1 MYPASDQ
8 CVDQET
14 LMKQLNALLTSL
26 HLPIPLTSPTDL
38 TPRLLI
44 AILES
49 LMDMRLPIN
58 YSNEPRHTHAE
69 KVEAMKIFLGVL
81 ETDFLQ
87 IDAGLSDI
95 DPRRLADGEWEEVF
109 FIAQL
114 LCWIGRRADLVS
126 SSDLTPP
133 EPQKQR
139 LSPKSQL
146 DLDAESLF
154 QTGSTVSGI
163 GQLSER
169 TFSPFLKEKG
179 GDSVTSVE
187 DQDEE
192 STISDIHSFHYPF
205 AKPPRCI
212 HELPS
217 PSLLF
222 SVHPKK
228 QSNGRTSSPDHNNQS
243 FCNCH
248 PSIADTL
255 PIEHDHPNTQSQ
267 QPVRTTGFIQ
277 LVDEEAELA
286 SFESSHS
293 MSFRRGREEQHS
305 DQSRNYLQSATSQKA
320 SSILAVHEQ
329 YTHTVHL
336 LNERARLLT
345 QLEDFK
351 NSQPP

>member
-169 TFSPFLKEKG
+169 TFSPFLKESG
-179 GDSVTSVE
+179 GDSVTTANDTFE
-187 DQDEE
+187 DQHGG
-192 STISDIHSFHYPF
+192 STSDTDAHNSFTN
-205 AKPPRCI
+205 PPRCI
-212 HELPS
+212 HQITS

-222 SVHPKK
+222 SVDSQI
-228 QSNGRTSSPDHNNQS
+228 QSSSPTLSPDHNWS
-243 FCNCH
+243 FCDCH
-248 PSIADTL
+248 PSIAKAL
-255 PIEHDHPNTQSQ
+255 PIEHDHPDAESQ
-267 QPVRTTGFIQ
+267 KPIHTTRFIQ
-277 LVDEEAELA
+277 PVDEEAELA
-286 SFESSHS
+286 SFENSRLI
-293 MSFRRGREEQHS
+293 SFSDRRGPEH
-305 DQSRNYLQSATSQKA
+305 SRNHVQSASQRA
-320 SSILAVHEQ
+320 ARLLAVHEQ
-329 YTHTVHL
+329 YTRTVYL

-345 QLEDFK
+345 ELADFE
-351 NSQPP
+351 NS

>member
-126 SSDLTPP
+126 SSDLIPP

-163 GQLSER
+163 GQLSEQH
-169 TFSPFLKEKG
+169 G
-179 GDSVTSVE
+179 GSTS
-187 DQDEE
+187 DTDA
-192 STISDIHSFHYPF
+192 HNSFTN
-205 AKPPRCI
+205 PPRCI
-212 HELPS
+212 HQITS

-222 SVHPKK
+222 SVDSQI
-228 QSNGRTSSPDHNNQS
+228 QSSSPTLSPDHNWS
-243 FCNCH
+243 FCDCH
-248 PSIADTL
+248 PSIAKAL
-255 PIEHDHPNTQSQ
+255 PIEHDHP
-267 QPVRTTGFIQ
+267 
-277 LVDEEAELA
+277 DAE
-286 SFESSHS
+286 
-293 MSFRRGREEQHS
+293 
-305 DQSRNYLQSATSQKA
+305 SQK
-320 SSILAVHEQ
+320 L
-329 YTHTVHL
+329 
-336 LNERARLLT
+336 
-345 QLEDFK
+345 QL
-351 NSQPP
+351 